1 MPKRR
6 LSISFLRYWSR
17 VGRELESKPLGS
29 GLSPLLSHQSPSAT
43 MGGRGPTPLLAARQV
58 AKSVDELTTGESKHL
73 ENSKAYT

>member
-6 LSISFLRYWSR
+6 LSVSFLRYWSR

-43 MGGRGPTPLLAARQV
+43 MGGPTPLLATRQV
-58 AKSVDELTTGESKHL
+58 AKSLDELTTGESKHL